1 MATIRAVCTDCGD
14 EVDLQPREI
23 TLVVAEEEAAPPPTA
38 GSYGFTCPECDRYVV
53 KPADQRAIGLL
64 IAGGVEPS
72 RVGSGVGVKTSTR
85 PRHPESPPD
94 GPAITYDDLIDFHYR
109 LEDDSWFSEL
119 LAITVRPY

>member
-23 TLVVAEEEAAPPPTA
+23 TLVVAEEEAAPPPAA

-53 KPADQRAIGLL
+53 KPADERAIGLL

-72 RVGSGVGVKTSTR
+72 RVGSGVGVKTTVR

-94 GPAITYDDLIDFHYR
+94 GPEITHDDLIDFHFL
-109 LEDDSWFSEL
+109 LEGDDWFSEL
-119 LAITVRPY
+119 LALTIGPY